1 MNNKNYLA
9 DERLLDQF
17 NLNDQTKTKLL
28 KYIDM
33 IIDYKNKLSLV
44 GSLNRTQ
51 IIDNLLI
58 PSIISTQLLSINNK
72 ILMDI
77 GTGSGILGITI
88 KLVIN
93 NVKLILCEKN
103 IKKIAFLSDVI
114 IKLDINNVDI
124 MPNSLEK
131 LDKNSLQ
138 NVDQLLIRGIKLVD
152 IYQVLLDK
160 FPRGTPIIY
169 FGSNEDISPLNV
181 QVVNSIPLR
190 ETENSPRIFIY
201 SLALA

>member
-93 NVKLILCEKN
+93 NVKLILCDKN